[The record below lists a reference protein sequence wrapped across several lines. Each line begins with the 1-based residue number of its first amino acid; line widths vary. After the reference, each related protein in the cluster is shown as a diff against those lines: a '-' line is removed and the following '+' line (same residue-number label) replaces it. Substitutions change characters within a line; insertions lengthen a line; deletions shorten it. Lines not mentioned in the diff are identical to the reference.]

1 MATAR
6 ATKGSTLPQRES
18 PLKAADTSYT
28 ERAARRVGHAH
39 LTRRREKARYQR
51 RWHIFVALPVALRAL
66 LQSEP
71 RTRPA
76 TDVAGPC
83 R

>member
-39 LTRRREKARYQR
+39 LTRREKARYQR

-66 LQSEP
+66 QSEP